1 MNQIAEIPNELSPVE
16 QKRSRK
22 MGDSSIIRTIPKL
35 LEAYAWRQ
43 DEKAREICLSL
54 LEATE
59 VAHPIVHKQLTK
71 ILRVSTLKP
80 SALLTVPKELVV
92 LEQPQLALK
101 NVVLSPHVEE
111 EISGLIA
118 ETLRSEELA
127 AFDLQPRHRVLLH
140 GEPGN
145 GKTMLAEALASE
157 LELPFLRAKYSGLVD
172 SYIGGTGKNIDKL
185 FEYAATAPCV
195 LFLDEF
201 DGVAIARDGAGD
213 VTEMRRVT
221 NQLLISLDQLPAH
234 CLFVAATNSQQ
245 LVDKAIL
252 RRFDLSLELPS
263 PDTDM
268 RSRTASIELCTSRT
282 PGNDVRHLIST
293 VAELKLKNLSDVVN
307 LCRRIRRDLVLNQ
320 GRGIDSLIASAR

>member
-1 MNQIAEIPNELSPVE
+1 
-16 QKRSRK
+16 

-172 SYIGGTGKNIDKL
+172 SYMGGTGKNIDKL

-201 DGVAIARDGAGD
+201 DGVAIARDGARD

-234 CLFVAATNSQQ
+234 CLLSQP
-245 LVDKAIL
+245 L
-252 RRFDLSLELPS
+252 
-263 PDTDM
+263 
-268 RSRTASIELCTSRT
+268 TASISSTRLSCVALTYRWRSRVPT
-282 PGNDVRHLIST
+282 LIC
-293 VAELKLKNLSDVVN
+293 VA
-307 LCRRIRRDLVLNQ
+307 
-320 GRGIDSLIASAR
+320 GPPASSFVHPDTRQRCSPPDQHGS

>member
-54 LEATE
+54 LDATE
-59 VAHPIVHKQLTK
+59 VAHPVVHKQLTK
-71 ILRVSTLKP
+71 LLRVSTLKP
-80 SALLTVPKELVV
+80 SALLTVPKDLVV

-127 AFDLQPRHRVLLH
+127 AYDLQPRHRVLLH

-172 SYIGGTGKNIDKL
+172 SYMGGTGKNIDKL

-201 DGVAIARDGAGD
+201 DGVAIARDGARD

-252 RRFDLSLELPS
+252 RRFDLSLEIPN
-263 PDTDM
+263 PTQ
-268 RSRTASIELCTSRT
+268 IC
-282 PGNDVRHLIST
+282 
-293 VAELKLKNLSDVVN
+293 VAEPP
-307 LCRRIRRDLVLNQ
+307 
-320 GRGIDSLIASAR
+320 ASSFVHPGHQATMFAT

>member
-1 MNQIAEIPNELSPVE
+1 MEAGRKGSGNLPVTPRGDRSCAPHCPQTAYEDSP
-16 QKRSRK
+16 
-22 MGDSSIIRTIPKL
+22 
-35 LEAYAWRQ
+35 
-43 DEKAREICLSL
+43 
-54 LEATE
+54 
-59 VAHPIVHKQLTK
+59 
-71 ILRVSTLKP
+71 VSTLKP

-172 SYIGGTGKNIDKL
+172 SYMGGTGKNIDKL

-195 LFLDEF
+195 LFWTSSM
-201 DGVAIARDGAGD
+201 VW
-213 VTEMRRVT
+213 
-221 NQLLISLDQLPAH
+221 
-234 CLFVAATNSQQ
+234 
-245 LVDKAIL
+245 
-252 RRFDLSLELPS
+252 
-263 PDTDM
+263 
-268 RSRTASIELCTSRT
+268 RSRVMGLEM
-282 PGNDVRHLIST
+282 
-293 VAELKLKNLSDVVN
+293 
-307 LCRRIRRDLVLNQ
+307 
-320 GRGIDSLIASAR
+320 